1 MNHDTHTGFP
11 TEQELIQYHQGQL
24 DRARVRE
31 IEEMALDHPMLME
44 ALEGYAI
51 LATPSGSGSGSNAVR
66 SGSWK
71 LWVVGVVAVAGAV
84 GAILF
89 LNKNASVQQQVNH
102 SSMPTASQKLNET
115 TVDSTIEVAAVVM
128 KEETQIKAPKSKE
141 DRKVVINILD
151 PLEFDEPISPIDSH
165 SYPRIVNKDVT
176 LRNDNLE
183 YRSAGE
189 VEIKRSEGII
199 YMGKILFIHDFKIID
214 YTLMRRNDWVE
225 FEPEGGVEAQY
236 EDEDK
241 QNAARR
247 NDHKTEQTI
256 GYLEYME
263 EAIAFVEKQQW
274 KQAIQRFEVVLA
286 QYPDDVNALFY
297 GGYCAYQNEDF
308 VKAETWLARSL
319 ESPIGTF
326 KEENKYHL
334 AKVYMARHKLN
345 EARALLQEI
354 VAAKG
359 FYAVQA
365 QSMLEQF

>member
-51 LATPSGSGSGSNAVR
+51 MATPSASGSGSNAVR
-66 SGSWK
+66 SGTWK
-71 LWVVGVVAVAGAV
+71 LWVVGVAAVAGVVSAV
-84 GAILF
+84 LF
-89 LNKNASVQQQVNH
+89 MNKNTSVQQQSTH
-102 SSMPTASQKLNET
+102 SSTPTPSQKINET
-115 TVDSTIEVAAVVM
+115 PVDSTIEVAVVLA

-189 VEIKRSEGII
+189 VEIKRSEGIV
-199 YMGKILFIHDFKIID
+199 YMGKILFIRDFKVVD
-214 YTLMRRNDWVE
+214 YTMMRRNDWVE
-225 FEPEGGVEAQY
+225 FEPEGGVEARF

-241 QNAARR
+241 QNATRR
-247 NDHKTEQTI
+247 DEHKTEQTI

-263 EAIAFVEKQQW
+263 EAIAFIEKQQW

>member
-1 MNHDTHTGFP
+1 MNHDTHIGFP

-44 ALEGYAI
+44 ALEGFAI
-51 LATPSGSGSGSNAVR
+51 IAAPASLVNGSNAVR

-71 LWVVGVVAVAGAV
+71 FWVVGLMAVAGVVA
-84 GAILF
+84 AILF
-89 LNKNASVQQQVNH
+89 MNKNASIQQHRIH
-102 SSMPTASQKLNET
+102 SSMPSPPQVINATPI
-115 TVDSTIEVAAVVM
+115 DSTVEVAAVVV
-128 KEETQIKAPKSKE
+128 KEVSPVKITKSKE
-141 DRKVVINILD
+141 DRKIVNDILD
-151 PLEFDEPISPIDSH
+151 PLAFVEPISPIDSH

-199 YMGKILFIHDFKIID
+199 YMGKILFIRDFKIVD
-214 YTLMRRNDWVE
+214 YTLMRRNDWVG

-241 QNAARR
+241 QNSARR
-247 NDHKTEQTI
+247 DQQKTEQTI
-256 GYLEYME
+256 GYLEYLE

-308 VKAETWLARSL
+308 VMAETWLARSL

-326 KEENKYHL
+326 REENKYHL
-334 AKVYMARHKLN
+334 AKVFMARNKFD
-345 EARALLQEI
+345 EARTLLREI
-354 VAAKG
+354 VEAKG